1 MSQPTPSQERFEAN
15 FSTMILSLASAA
27 AVNLGLAPDPSTNK
41 TTVNLDVAQFNIDLL
56 SVLQGKT
63 KGNLTAEEE
72 QFLKVVLSDLQMKF
86 VKTKGENKK

>member
-1 MSQPTPSQERFEAN
+1 MTTPQNINEKFEAN
-15 FSTMILSLASAA
+15 LSTMILSLASAA

-41 TTVNLDVAQFNIDLL
+41 KEVNIDVAQFNIDLL
-56 SVLQGKT
+56 AVLQTKT

-86 VKTKGENKK
+86 VNVKGGK